1 MYLCYDFFM
10 KNIFKAMF
18 IFICFCL
25 TFISSNNSFAYSTA
39 NEYNQSYSYI
49 SAEKSDITFASQKE
63 EYYYIVSNNQNRY
76 EITNQFNKNDSLGL
90 TLANRPIFDS
100 YVFNNCVLD
109 KNNLNLNRINHKIS
123 QNLKNAIYTRAP

>member
-39 NEYNQSYSYI
+39 NGYNQTFSSI
-49 SAEKSDITFASQKE
+49 SVAKSEITFANQKE
-63 EYYYIVSNNQNRY
+63 EYYIISNNQIRC
-76 EITNQFNKNDSLGL
+76 EITNQSNKNDSLGL

>member
-25 TFISSNNSFAYSTA
+25 TFISSNNSFAYSA
-39 NEYNQSYSYI
+39 GNEYNQTFSYI
-49 SAEKSDITFASQKE
+49 SIAKSDITFANQKE
-63 EYYYIVSNNQNRY
+63 EYYIISNNQNRY
-76 EITNQFNKNDSLGL
+76 EITNQSNKNDSLGL
-90 TLANRPIFDS
+90 TLANRPIFDNFI
-100 YVFNNCVLD
+100 FNNYVSY
-109 KNNLNLNRINHKIS
+109 KNNINLNRINHNIS